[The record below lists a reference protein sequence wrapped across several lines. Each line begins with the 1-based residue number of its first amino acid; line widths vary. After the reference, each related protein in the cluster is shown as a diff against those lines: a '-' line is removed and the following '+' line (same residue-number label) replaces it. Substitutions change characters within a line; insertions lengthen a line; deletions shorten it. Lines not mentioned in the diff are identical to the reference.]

1 MKTHLRLLFGVV
13 GLGTFGLVAVPGA
26 AGRGLQ
32 MLVVAE
38 QTDPKSAVEPP
49 KTDHPADYVA
59 FDAGYVEAG
68 DPIANEKPP
77 ASSTIAEALRHTLAE
92 QGYQPAA
99 AGHPQ
104 ILFVYHWGLLNRD
117 SHAIRNGATI
127 DPNLHA
133 RLALLTT
140 TKQDGEIENYL
151 LDQRQLGRANPAF
164 RIPGF
169 LSIQDRDLLHL
180 TNDDSYFIVL
190 SAYDYASVSHREA
203 KLLWRVKMSTRSA
216 GVSMADALPTL
227 LQGGAPLFGR
237 NLDRLQYI
245 KAPLLTGN
253 LADST
258 GAGTQGFSPPSGAV
272 GPLDEN
278 FLRDLMKREHAEFS
292 GTRLGDLAPYAPR
305 LSTSTL

>member
-38 QTDPKSAVEPP
+38 QTDPKSAVKPP

-140 TKQDGEIENYL
+140 TKQDGEIDEPDEWDTFIYSSGEEL
-151 LDQRQLGRANPAF
+151 
-164 RIPGF
+164 IP
-169 LSIQDRDLLHL
+169 
-180 TNDDSYFIVL
+180 
-190 SAYDYASVSHREA
+190 
-203 KLLWRVKMSTRSA
+203 
-216 GVSMADALPTL
+216 
-227 LQGGAPLFGR
+227 
-237 NLDRLQYI
+237 
-245 KAPLLTGN
+245 
-253 LADST
+253 LADGTFRPKNESDFTRFQREGT
-258 GAGTQGFSPPSGAV
+258 GWLATQS
-272 GPLDEN
+272 D
-278 FLRDLMKREHAEFS
+278 
-292 GTRLGDLAPYAPR
+292 GTRLRFGTTGDDVRVITGLETASQRSRELADIRTPADNEAAADFLLEQVRSLVENPDLQLIASVAGGRKTMDAIELGVQGTMVTDTLGVEATVEYGLSHRATGLVMR
-305 LSTSTL
+305 LRYSPS